1 MAAVGARVRTRLFR
15 PRRGLRDRL
24 LADPDLK
31 TVRED
36 LAARYL
42 RGDGLELG
50 ALNLPLRLPAGA
62 RVRYVDRKAVPE
74 EDWPEMA
81 GQGFAPVDVVDDAQ
95 TLATVPDGSQDFV
108 VANHVLE
115 HLEDPIAALEAFARV
130 LRPGGV
136 AYIALP
142 EHERTFDAPRE
153 RVWKAFT
160 DPELVPRWWGPH
172 GTTTTVVEMD
182 VRPGGTWRYVSR
194 ASDRDDVTF
203 YGEYLEVD
211 PPKRLEWTFMFDVE
225 GVGPMGGPE
234 TFTFDEVDGKTKV
247 TSVGHMGSVEALEG
261 ALASGMVKGAVETWD
276 RLATLLAKG

>member
-1 MAAVGARVRTRLFR
+1 MADVRARVRTRLFR
-15 PRRGLRDRL
+15 ARRAMRDRL
-24 LADPDLK
+24 LAEPDFK

-95 TLATVPDGSQDFV
+95 TLATVPDASQDFV

-130 LRPGGV
+130 LRPGGI

-142 EHERTFDAPRE
+142 EHDRTFDAPRPATTIAHLVRDHAEGPAASRPGHYEEWVRLVE
-153 RVWKAFT
+153 RFDEADVPGRARDLDAKDDSIHFHVFSRHSWTALLLHLRADAALPF
-160 DPELVPRWWGPH
+160 DLELVQANGDEFVTLLR
-172 GTTTTVVEMD
+172 
-182 VRPGGTWRYVSR
+182 R
-194 ASDRDDVTF
+194 A
-203 YGEYLEVD
+203 
-211 PPKRLEWTFMFDVE
+211 
-225 GVGPMGGPE
+225 
-234 TFTFDEVDGKTKV
+234 
-247 TSVGHMGSVEALEG
+247 G
-261 ALASGMVKGAVETWD
+261 ALASPS
-276 RLATLLAKG
+276 

>member
-1 MAAVGARVRTRLFR
+1 MAGVGARVRTRLFR
-15 PRRGLRDRL
+15 VRRNLRDRL
-24 LADPDLK
+24 LAEPDFK

-62 RVRYVDRKAVPE
+62 HVRYVDRKAVPQ

-95 TLATVPDGSQDFV
+95 TLATVGDASQDFV

-130 LRPGGV
+130 LRPGGI

-142 EHERTFDAPRE
+142 ERHAIDAGREATTVEHLVRDHAEGPAASRPEHYVDWVRNVERFDEADVPARARDLDAKDDSIHFHVFSRHSWTALILHLRE
-153 RVWKAFT
+153 RAGL
-160 DPELVPRWWGPH
+160 P
-172 GTTTTVVEMD
+172 
-182 VRPGGTWRYVSR
+182 
-194 ASDRDDVTF
+194 
-203 YGEYLEVD
+203 
-211 PPKRLEWTFMFDVE
+211 FDVE
-225 GVGPMGGPE
+225 LVQANG
-234 TFTFDEVDGKTKV
+234 DEFV
-247 TSVGHMGSVEALEG
+247 TLLRRSG
-261 ALASGMVKGAVETWD
+261 ALASPA
-276 RLATLLAKG
+276 